1 MTAAETTPPVSLTL
15 TWAQH
20 EQLRAHLFPGDDKE
34 AVAALLCGRRGGSR
48 HRLVVREV
56 FPIPH
61 TACSVRTPVRV
72 TWPTD
77 LIAPLLDKAEEEGL
91 SFVKI
96 HSHPG
101 GARRFSSVDD
111 ASDADLLPLV
121 RGWVERDVP
130 HGSAIMLP
138 DGEVFGRVLWRGDR
152 LRDLHSV
159 TVVGPDLRFWS
170 ASGAS
175 ASVPGFAASHAQAFG
190 AGTTALL
197 GQLSVAVVGCSGTG
211 SPLVEQLARLGVGE
225 LVLVDDD
232 RVEERNLNRIVNS
245 TAADAVGR
253 RPKAE
258 VLADAV
264 RRMDL
269 GTRVRAVV
277 ANLWNREAAEAV
289 AGCDVLFGCVDT
301 HEGRFLMNLLASHYL
316 LAYFDVGVRLDAVA
330 AGPDRGR
337 IREVCGSVHYLL
349 PGGSSLVSRGLVS
362 LDRVRAE
369 GLRRRSPAAYA
380 REAGRVTSQAWTRD
394 APPW

>member
-1 MTAAETTPPVSLTL
+1 
-15 TWAQH
+15 
-20 EQLRAHLFPGDDKE
+20 
-34 AVAALLCGRRGGSR
+34 
-48 HRLVVREV
+48 LVVREV